1 MMRTDSLV
9 EHKDEAYLE
18 GKERDQI
25 LFELGLDPKDDNLPE
40 DLDMAKLKLGI
51 LASSSD
57 GDAGSKASPFADIL
71 KNVHIKNTAEA
82 EGDWGEDE
90 EEEGQGGED
99 DHDTSIA
106 ELNASVLGGASFAD
120 EEVDWEPTERMVS
133 HEVAAVLLIL

>member
-1 MMRTDSLV
+1 MRACTAFSCKDGAMRRMLMMRTDSLV
-9 EHKDEAYLE
+9 GHKDEAYLE

-40 DLDMAKLKLGI
+40 DLTWLRSASI

-57 GDAGSKASPFADIL
+57 DAGDVTFRDIL

-90 EEEGQGGED
+90 EEEGQGGE
-99 DHDTSIA
+99 
-106 ELNASVLGGASFAD
+106 
-120 EEVDWEPTERMVS
+120 
-133 HEVAAVLLIL
+133 